1 MDSIIKIYLERSENE
16 IVQAEIL
23 YKVTSDQKLQKE
35 VFHLDKDETFYS
47 GVISHCYYAVFYAAK
62 AILLTKRVKTYAP
75 SVHKKTYDE
84 FKRVFVDTGLL
95 DMKLFDIYQE
105 MVVKA
110 SELLEIYKISK
121 SKRGKF
127 TYKTIPQANKSPAE
141 ESLKHAKTFVSN
153 IGKVVRKNG
162 H

>member
-1 MDSIIKIYLERSENE
+1 MDSLIKLYLERSENE
-16 IVQAEIL
+16 IGQAEVL
-23 YKVTSDQKLQKE
+23 YFVTSDEKLQKE
-35 VFHLDKDETFYS
+35 VFHLDKSQTFYS

-62 AILLTKRVKTYAP
+62 GILLTKGVKTYAP
-75 SVHKKTYDE
+75 SIHKKTYDE
-84 FKRVFVDTGLL
+84 FKRAFVDTGIL
-95 DMKLFDIYQE
+95 DMKLFNIYKG

-110 SELLEIYKISK
+110 DELLEIYKTSK

-127 TYKTIPQANKSPAE
+127 TYKTIPQANKEPAE
-141 ESLKHAKTFVSN
+141 ESLKNANTFVSN